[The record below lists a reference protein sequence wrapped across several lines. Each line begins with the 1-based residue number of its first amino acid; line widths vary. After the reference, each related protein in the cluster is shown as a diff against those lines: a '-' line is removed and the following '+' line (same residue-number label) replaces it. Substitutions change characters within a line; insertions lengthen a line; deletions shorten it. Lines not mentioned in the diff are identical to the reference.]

1 MGLRI
6 IFKYKSFGFLNVN
19 KLKLNYCSQTAL
31 NFPPWNFLIEKKKF
45 KKTKTTSITS
55 VFLYTAGWS
64 YFFDFQLFNN
74 KNSQGRKLRW
84 KKMPNFGNSGLIIW
98 SILVYCIHILH
109 ITLLVF
115 ASYMT
120 TNIWYNIANI
130 RVKNRCIP
138 ILVCSSCWQLCSN
151 IAIFFQFWL
160 QSKWAHV
167 LRSSSRAT

>member
-31 NFPPWNFLIEKKKF
+31 NFPSWDFLIEKKSS
-45 KKTKTTSITS
+45 KKVRPLLLNQFFCILLRGLS
-55 VFLYTAGWS
+55 
-64 YFFDFQLFNN
+64 FFDFQLFIN
-74 KNSQGRKLRW
+74 KNSQGRKLSW

-98 SILVYCIHILH
+98 SVLVYYCIH